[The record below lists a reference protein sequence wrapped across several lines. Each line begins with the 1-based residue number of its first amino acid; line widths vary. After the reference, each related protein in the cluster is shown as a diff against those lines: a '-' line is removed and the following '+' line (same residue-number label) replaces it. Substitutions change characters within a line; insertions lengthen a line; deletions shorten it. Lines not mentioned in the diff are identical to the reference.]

1 MQVRAAADNVLR
13 GTSQGILLVV
23 VHGTDDV
30 LRKLKLTILVV
41 PVPGLKREIFSSLTA
56 AQKNVKTIIEKNG
69 SFLDLG
75 PFSVQLTRLD
85 YMDPSHLTIAKAR
98 RRTKYALCAISEKTF
113 GKKSVLTALVPKKP
127 VALSV
132 GNINI
137 DQRVVENAL
146 VEDKNKIS
154 A

>member
-1 MQVRAAADNVLR
+1 MQVRAAGDNVLR
-13 GTSQGILLVV
+13 GTSRGILLVV

-30 LRKLKLTILVV
+30 LRKLKLPILVV

-69 SFLDLG
+69 SSLDLG

-98 RRTKYALCAISEKTF
+98 RRTKYALCAISEKAF
-113 GKKSVLTALVPKKP
+113 GKKSVLTA
-127 VALSV
+127 
-132 GNINI
+132 
-137 DQRVVENAL
+137 
-146 VEDKNKIS
+146 
-154 A
+154 